1 LTNSPTIEA
10 SVVNTDMPFQCRF
23 TIPRVKTTRST
34 GKPRHRAAGQFKT
47 VLKGHCFS
55 RAENSQK

>member
-1 LTNSPTIEA
+1 
-10 SVVNTDMPFQCRF
+10 MPFQCRF